1 VRPTESARAGVAEP
15 AATAVAPAS
24 AAAGAEPAA
33 TEPEPAARPA
43 GQTSGAVSHEADPL
57 RVDGPGMCL
66 RYATRDDAERLF
78 ELGRDPAVTRFFS
91 WGPYRQLDEPIA
103 YIDALAAKRAG
114 GVLLEFVVD
123 HHRDGVVGVTG
134 LSELSPRDRRATV
147 GSWFGHRF
155 WGSGVNRES
164 KALVTHLAF
173 ATLGMDRLTAWANT
187 RNGRSQTALERVGF
201 RREGILTSWH
211 RHGDQVHD
219 VVVYAMLRAG
229 WARSGLQAVPVEVRG
244 TPPPAFVVA

>member
-1 VRPTESARAGVAEP
+1 VAEQAATEAEP
-15 AATAVAPAS
+15 AAEPPADTRPS
-24 AAAGAEPAA
+24 AAPPSAERRAAEPSADLA
-33 TEPEPAARPA
+33 P
-43 GQTSGAVSHEADPL
+43 HEAYPL
-57 RVDGPGMCL
+57 RVEGPGMCL
-66 RYATRDDAERLF
+66 RYATPADAERLF

-91 WGPYRQLDEPIA
+91 WGPYRTLDEPLA
-103 YIDALAAKRAG
+103 YIDALAAKRASG
-114 GVLLEFVVD
+114 ELLEFVVD
-123 HHRDGVVGVTG
+123 HHVDGVVGVTG
-134 LSELSPRDRRATV
+134 LSELARRDRRATV

-201 RREGILTSWH
+201 RREGVLSSWH
-211 RHGDQVHD
+211 RHGEQVHD

-229 WARSGLQAVPVEVRG
+229 WARSGLRAVPVEVHG
-244 TPPPAFVVA
+244 APPPAFVVA